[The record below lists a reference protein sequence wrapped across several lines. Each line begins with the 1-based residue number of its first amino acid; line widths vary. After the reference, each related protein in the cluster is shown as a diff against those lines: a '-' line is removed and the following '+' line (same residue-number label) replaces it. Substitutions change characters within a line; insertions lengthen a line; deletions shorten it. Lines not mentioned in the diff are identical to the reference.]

1 MSERDYEKDPI
12 IVEATIRVYIY
23 HKVDNIEGRL
33 ERAAESLSNQENAL
47 SLVTDAIGEA
57 DAGLDDFVLTGYR
70 FVK

>member
-1 MSERDYEKDPI
+1 MAERDYEKDPI

-23 HKVDNIEGRL
+23 NKVDNIEGRL
-33 ERAAESLSNQENAL
+33 EKATERLSNQENAL

-57 DAGLDDFVLTGYR
+57 DAGLDDFILTGYS